1 MSDTATATTMSAVVQ
16 HAYGTSDA
24 LRVETVPVP
33 VAGPTDVVVAVRAAG
48 VDAGTWH
55 LMTGRPYLMRLIG
68 FGVRGPKA
76 RVRGLAFA
84 GRVSAVGAD
93 VTDLRP
99 GDDVF
104 GSADGAFAEFVRAP
118 RSALVRLPAS
128 IGYEQAA
135 AVPVS
140 AVTALQALRA
150 AAVPAGG
157 SVLVLGASGG
167 VGHYAVQLAVAAG
180 ATVTGVC
187 STAKAEFVRGL
198 GAAEVIDYR
207 ATDVTATG
215 RRWDAIIDTAGDRRL
230 SRLRIIL
237 APSGSLV
244 IVGGMGGPVL
254 GGMERVLAAAVANRF
269 VRQRLIGLVSK
280 ENASDLAELADLV
293 DAGAVTPMVDA
304 VLPLDRA
311 GEAIDL
317 VASGAVRGKVVV
329 VP

>member
-1 MSDTATATTMSAVVQ
+1 MSDTTTTTMSAIVQ
-16 HAYGTSDA
+16 HAYGSSDA
-24 LRVETVPVP
+24 LRVETIPVPVP
-33 VAGPTDVVVAVRAAG
+33 APAEVLVEVRAAG

-55 LMTGRPYLMRLIG
+55 LMTGRPYLMRVIG
-68 FGVRGPKA
+68 FGLRGPRA

-84 GRVSAVGAD
+84 GRVAAVGAD
-93 VTDLRP
+93 VSDLRP

-104 GSADGAFAEFVRAP
+104 GSADGAFAEFVLAP

-140 AVTALQALRA
+140 GVTALQSLRA

-157 SVLVLGASGG
+157 RVLVLGASGG

-187 STAKAEFVRGL
+187 SAAKAEFVRGL
-198 GAAEVIDYR
+198 GAADVIDYR
-207 ATDVTATG
+207 TTDVTATG
-215 RRWDAIIDTAGDRRL
+215 RSWDAIIDTAGDRPL
-230 SRLRIIL
+230 SRLRRIL
-237 APSGSLV
+237 APTGSLV
-244 IVGGMGGPVL
+244 IVGGSGGPVL
-254 GGMERVLAAAVANRF
+254 GGMERVLAAAIASRF
-269 VRQRLIGLVSK
+269 TGQRLIGLVSN
-280 ENASDLAELADLV
+280 ENATDLAELAALA
-293 DAGAVTPMVDA
+293 DAGAFLPAVDA

-311 GEAIDL
+311 GEAVDL